1 MLLKHKLG
9 EKDSLSRIPAKNE
22 ESFIK
27 YLERENTALPSTGT
41 GIPCICKGLSY
52 HGLIH
57 FPVNSATT
65 ICCGCFLGLYQT
77 IWWFYQLLHVVFL
90 AIYSEKKPRIS
101 KVYRIL
107 HTYCLFSLR
116 WEVCLPF
123 PINQNHSNREVI
135 IFFVSLLMKQN
146 SPFAIQ
152 SCIFRNCFFVL
163 TMHPWPLLVQP
174 SQLWQLLFK
183 SLHSKKLF
191 SNFSVLPET
200 ALNRHKGAEKMKLPS
215 TGFFYW
221 VNSAVIDFTD
231 LFKNLINFTS
241 PS

>member
-1 MLLKHKLG
+1 MHLQGTRLPWLDTFPCKLSNNNMLWV
-9 EKDSLSRIPAKNE
+9 LSWAVSNNMVILSA
-22 ESFIK
+22 
-27 YLERENTALPSTGT
+27 PSC
-41 GIPCICKGLSY
+41 CIFSHL
-52 HGLIH
+52 
-57 FPVNSATT
+57 F
-65 ICCGCFLGLYQT
+65 
-77 IWWFYQLLHVVFL
+77 W
-90 AIYSEKKPRIS
+90 KKPQNFKSLQNSSYLLSFLTQMGSLFALSNQS
-101 KVYRIL
+101 KSQQQRGYNI
-107 HTYCLFSLR
+107 
-116 WEVCLPF
+116 
-123 PINQNHSNREVI
+123 
-135 IFFVSLLMKQN
+135 FVSLLMKQN

-152 SCIFRNCFFVL
+152 SCIFRNCFFIL